1 MSDFDY
7 SIYLKD
13 PDRVQGF
20 KNTNAKARTPMSREQ
35 RAKQFA
41 PFDALTGLHA
51 RLARAIEEHKKD
63 SEEFTLVHEEN
74 NTGNLE
80 ENSL

>member
-1 MSDFDY
+1 MSEFDY

-20 KNTNAKARTPMSREQ
+20 KNTKGKVRTPMSREQ

-51 RLARAIEEHKKD
+51 RLSRAIEEHEND
-63 SEEFTLVHEEN
+63 AEEKTLVLAGDAEYYSER
-74 NTGNLE
+74 
-80 ENSL
+80 

>member
-13 PDRVQGF
+13 PDRANGI
-20 KNTNAKARTPMSREQ
+20 KKSGSALRTPMSREQ

-51 RLARAIEEHKKD
+51 RLAKAIEEHSREAD
-63 SEEFTLVHEEN
+63 SAGFVYAGDEETES
-74 NTGNLE
+74 TNL
-80 ENSL
+80 

>member
-7 SIYLKD
+7 SKYLNKQD
-13 PDRVQGF
+13 SVNGF
-20 KNTNAKARTPMSREQ
+20 KKTGSKREPMPREQ

-51 RLARAIEEHKKD
+51 RLARAVEEHREEREATELMHVEIEED
-63 SEEFTLVHEEN
+63 
-74 NTGNLE
+74 
-80 ENSL
+80 

>member
-7 SIYLKD
+7 SIYTKN
-13 PDRVQGF
+13 RESAQGF
-20 KNTNAKARTPMSREQ
+20 KKTTLRTPMSREQ

-51 RLARAIEEHKKD
+51 RLARAIEEHKED
-63 SEEFTLVHEEN
+63 FEFNESN
-74 NTGNLE
+74 NA
-80 ENSL
+80 SHDK

>member
-7 SIYLKD
+7 SIYKKNKDQPQRFLK
-13 PDRVQGF
+13 GGAG
-20 KNTNAKARTPMSREQ
+20 KRTPMPRDQ

-51 RLARAIEEHKKD
+51 RLARAVEEHRAEAE
-63 SEEFTLVHEEN
+63 SE
-74 NTGNLE
+74 
-80 ENSL
+80 SLIHVEIED